1 MPVQAA
7 IRSAA
12 LTVIRT
18 VLPALTPA
26 ALELPV
32 AAIRRL
38 EREWE
43 AALADRMRQGEEYE
57 KSNGQSRWSRPVI
70 NAESGR
76 FVHETGRVTM
86 SGKAPDL
93 PYYPGR
99 CAAFAW
105 ARFSSVPGEEFP

>member
-1 MPVQAA
+1 M
-7 IRSAA
+7 
-12 LTVIRT
+12 TVIRT
-18 VLPALTPA
+18 VLSALTPA

-32 AAIRRL
+32 AAVRQL

-43 AALADRMRQGEEYE
+43 AALAERTRQGEEYE
-57 KSNGQSRWSRPVI
+57 KGNGQSRWSRPVI

-76 FVHETGRVTM
+76 FVRETGRVTM
-86 SGKAPDL
+86 SGKATDL

-105 ARFSSVPGEEFP
+105 AGSGSVPGEEFP